1 MNAGLFAPTNEQAR
15 IIGHD
20 GPAFIAA
27 CPGAGKTRVL
37 IERARRLLD
46 DPASGQGIAFLSF
59 TIAAVSELEDRLR
72 REKLIGS
79 PAFPHFIG
87 TFDAFLWQFLIA
99 PFGVPGCAE
108 RPRLIPDK
116 DKKLIQPFPGAQ
128 ALPLECFDRTD
139 GNAISERL
147 ARQGFTR
154 NAGSYETSARNIR
167 AAFLQRGELDFAD
180 AREIALKRLRDP
192 RSSSVLS
199 RAFVARFRELIVD
212 EAQDCNPV
220 DLEIISW
227 FREAGLPVKVICDPH
242 QAIYGF
248 RGGVTSELWALADG
262 FPSDERLPMT
272 GNFRSSRHITKAIVA
287 FRASGARIFVDEA
300 LGEHRDEPTPVHVL
314 SYRGSSATDS
324 IGTKFR
330 ELTAALGLDARE
342 CPVVAATRKMGAAAL
357 GHPADSGVKDL
368 SYRLAVA
375 VSNYHFSFELGSK
388 KEALEG
394 LHKIVVELEG
404 HTAEKTYHQYVVDA
418 GLTPE
423 SWRPRLIQLAE
434 ALRYDPARFA
444 TVDVW
449 LEHART
455 LAAPFLPI
463 GGGQSINQRL
473 RRNGNL
479 ANVLSQAP
487 MVGHP
492 ARTIHS
498 VKGMEFPAVCVVM
511 STQTTNGIL
520 DFLTTAG
527 VVTDNEEARKIY
539 VGASRARRLLVIA
552 VPRSQANRLASLL
565 QSTGAD
571 VSMSSL

>member
-1 MNAGLFAPTNEQAR
+1 MNAGAFEPTSEQAR

-37 IERARRLLD
+37 VERARKLLAD
-46 DPASGQGIAFLSF
+46 RVSGQGIAFLSF
-59 TIAAVSELEDRLR
+59 TIAAVSELENRLR
-72 REKLIGS
+72 RERLIGS

-116 DKKLIQPFPGAQ
+116 DRKLIQPFPGAQ
-128 ALPLECFDRTD
+128 ALPLECFDRSS
-139 GNAISERL
+139 GNAISEGL
-147 ARQGFTR
+147 ARQGFRR
-154 NAGSYETSARNIR
+154 NAAPYETVARKVR
-167 AAFLQRGELDFAD
+167 AAFLERGELDFAD
-180 AREIALKRLRDP
+180 ARDIALIRLRDP
-192 RSSSVLS
+192 GASRVLS
-199 RAFVARFRELIVD
+199 RAFAARSRELVVD
-212 EAQDCNPV
+212 EAQDCNPA

-227 FREAGLPVKVICDPH
+227 LLEAGLPVKVICDPH

-248 RGGVTSELWALADG
+248 RGGITSELWALARG
-262 FPSDERLPMT
+262 FPDDERLPMT
-272 GNFRSSRHITKAIVA
+272 GNFRSSQNITKAIVA
-287 FRASGARIFVDEA
+287 FRASAARSPVDEA
-300 LGEHRDEPTPVHVL
+300 LGEHRDEPTPIHVL
-314 SYRGSSATDS
+314 SYRGNSAPDS
-324 IGTKFR
+324 VGARFNQ
-330 ELTAALGLDARE
+330 LTAALGLSARE

-375 VSNYHFSFELGSK
+375 VSNYHFSFETGSR

-394 LHKIVVELEG
+394 LHKVVVDLGG
-404 HTAEKTYHQYVVDA
+404 HTAEMTYHQHVVDA
-418 GLTPE
+418 GLTPAI
-423 SWRPRLIQLAE
+423 WRPRMLELAE
-434 ALRYDPARFA
+434 ALRYDPQRFA
-444 TVDVW
+444 TADAW

-455 LAAPFLPI
+455 LLAPFLPD

-473 RRNGNL
+473 RRNAGL
-479 ANVLSQAP
+479 TSALSQIP
-487 MVGHP
+487 TVGHP

-511 STQTTNGIL
+511 STKTAKGIL
-520 DFLTTAG
+520 DFLTTADD
-527 VVTDNEEARKIY
+527 TADNEEARKIY
-539 VGASRARRLLVIA
+539 VGASRAQRLLAIA
-552 VPRSQANRLASLL
+552 VPRSQASRLLTLL
-565 QSTGAD
+565 QSTGAN